1 MIQNNNKLNKKKQN
15 KNIRINKDSIFIK
28 NLKKKIIYFMNFGN
42 DDLLINLF
50 VYNINLKIIY
60 KSFLVI

>member
-42 DDLLINLF
+42 DGLLINLF